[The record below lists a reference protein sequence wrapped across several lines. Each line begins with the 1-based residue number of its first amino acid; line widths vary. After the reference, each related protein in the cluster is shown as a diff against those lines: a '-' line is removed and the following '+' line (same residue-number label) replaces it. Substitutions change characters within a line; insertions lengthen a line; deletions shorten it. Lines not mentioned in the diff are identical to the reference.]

1 MKPVE
6 LVARPVR
13 NSSEKGD
20 SVFDPFLG
28 SGTTMVAAEQTQRVC
43 YGIEIDRRFVAVTL
57 QRMQDMGLKAK
68 LGGPDMANRTTPG
81 DLKLADSGKEKC
93 RREPTKSSWP
103 KGCSGNPAGG
113 SVRFLLGKLCREK
126 LRSPIE
132 GDPLGRNW
140 GQFVVDKLVERSA
153 MGGEMATR
161 TLFYYVE
168 GPPRQIFEHQGSESS
183 EMTSELRNEIL
194 QKLLAFLARGDAAEP
209 VTVGARDISAGAA
222 AGTTAGDP
230 LRLAG
235 NVGAPGAVTNPS
247 GTGTLR

>member
-1 MKPVE
+1 
-6 LVARPVR
+6 
-13 NSSEKGD
+13 
-20 SVFDPFLG
+20 
-28 SGTTMVAAEQTQRVC
+28 
-43 YGIEIDRRFVAVTL
+43 
-57 QRMQDMGLKAK
+57 
-68 LGGPDMANRTTPG
+68 
-81 DLKLADSGKEKC
+81 
-93 RREPTKSSWP
+93 
-103 KGCSGNPAGG
+103 
-113 SVRFLLGKLCREK
+113 
-126 LRSPIE
+126 
-132 GDPLGRNW
+132 
-140 GQFVVDKLVERSA
+140 